1 MEDTRRIN
9 KLHGILLEDVRVQG
23 LVEQASKGGFEVVD
37 ELPTE
42 NIKERTIYAV
52 KKYDYY
58 TSIYGTKMPTFT
70 LENKDTWSKTAVEI
84 CSAKGLTKE
93 EIQALG
99 IAADTFGFAVSDYLV
114 HDNGIDYISKNIF
127 DSGLFVWECAR
138 NQTGITQDQFSI
150 KRSFN
155 TVVELYEYLLSENFV
170 KDVDEADSEAGDLSL
185 FASGVVDT
193 LKSLNFKYQTTPLT
207 ADEIGVVFETTYEYY
222 IYNGKEWIGVGNDVV
237 IKDVTD
243 EQFNNF
249 NGVAFTNEEIDKL
262 WNGAQLIIKPTIPTM
277 MYCYLTQ
284 KLALTEDAKFLYYR
298 AGSDFTIDGDY
309 GNVQNISFGISNQ
322 DSDKIYKISGYD
334 TSNPVKTNTNVSIV
348 WEEDTTYKSLG
359 YNYKG
364 AVQGY
369 SGNTAIITFSP
380 EDAASGNFSTF
391 GTGGGADTNYIYYVY
406 AKALPDHTV
415 TVNITV
421 L

>member
-42 NIKERTIYAV
+42 NIKERTIYSV
-52 KKYDYY
+52 RKIDYY
-58 TSIYGTKMPTFT
+58 TSLYGTKMPTLMAT
-70 LENKDTWSKTAVEI
+70 NRDDWNANANKILK
-84 CSAKGLTKE
+84 AKGLT
-93 EIQALG
+93 ISQVGDCTTMLTMGA
-99 IAADTFGFAVSDYLV
+99 FAVQTYNAD
-114 HDNGIDYISKNIF
+114 DEISKNIF
-127 DSGLFVWECAR
+127 ENNVFSYELT
-138 NQTGITQDQFSI
+138 QTIDGEKKSI
-150 KRSFN
+150 IYTAK
-155 TVVELYEYLLSENFV
+155 TIAELYEYLFS
-170 KDVDEADSEAGDLSL
+170 DEWAEKVAELYDIGLEELQTIR
-185 FASGVVDT
+185 DT

-207 ADEIGVVFETTYEYY
+207 ADEIGAVFEETYDYY
-222 IYNGKEWIGVGNDVV
+222 IYTGKDWVGVGNDVV
-237 IKDVTD
+237 VKEIDATR
-243 EQFNNF
+243 FNNL

-262 WNGAQLIIKPTIPTM
+262 WNGAQLIIKPILDSTAAMGQIM
-277 MYCYLTQ
+277 MYCHLTQ
-284 KLALTEDAKFLYYR
+284 KLDFSSEGEELKLLYYR
-298 AGSDFTIDGDY
+298 VGSDFTLDDY
-309 GNVQNISFGISNQ
+309 ETVQNISFGIGNQ
-322 DSDKIYKISGYD
+322 GSDKIYTIFAFDVSRPAKI
-334 TSNPVKTNTNVSIV
+334 NTNVSIV
-348 WEEDTTYKSLG
+348 WEEDTTYKTLG

-369 SGNTAIITFSP
+369 SGDTAIITFSP

-406 AKALPDHTV
+406 AKSLPDHTV

>member
-58 TSIYGTKMPTFT
+58 ISIYGTKMPTLNAT
-70 LENKDTWSKTAVEI
+70 TSSDWNDSARKILT
-84 CSAKGLTKE
+84 AKGLTTS
-93 EIQALG
+93 QVGDCTTMLTMGA
-99 IAADTFGFAVSDYLV
+99 FAVEVYDEDGTV
-114 HDNGIDYISKNIF
+114 NKNIF
-127 DSGLFVWECAR
+127 ENNMFSYELTEMIDGEKK
-138 NQTGITQDQFSI
+138 GIIYTAASI
-150 KRSFN
+150 
-155 TVVELYEYLLSENFV
+155 TELYKYLFS
-170 KDVDEADSEAGDLSL
+170 DEWAEKAAELYGLEL
-185 FASGVVDT
+185 EEVQTMRDT

-207 ADEIGVVFETTYEYY
+207 ADEIGVVFETTYDYY
-222 IYNGKEWIGVGNDVV
+222 IYTGKEWVEVGNDVV

-391 GTGGGADTNYIYYVY
+391 GTGGGSDTNYIYYVY

>member
-1 MEDTRRIN
+1 MEDTRRIS

-42 NIKERTIYAV
+42 NIKERTIYSV
-52 KKYDYY
+52 KKIDYY
-58 TSIYGTKMPTFT
+58 TSLYGTKMPTHT
-70 LENKDTWSKTAVEI
+70 VANSSDWNDSAREI
-84 CSAKGLTKE
+84 LQAKGLTTS
-93 EIQALG
+93 QVGDCTTVLTMG
-99 IAADTFGFAVSDYLV
+99 SFAVTNYNEAGTV
-114 HDNGIDYISKNIF
+114 GKNIF
-127 DSGLFVWECAR
+127 E
-138 NQTGITQDQFSI
+138 NNMFSYELTDI
-150 KRSFN
+150 IDGEKKSIIY
-155 TVVELYEYLLSENFV
+155 TATSIIELYKYLFS
-170 KDVDEADSEAGDLSL
+170 DEWAKKAAELYGLEL
-185 FASGVVDT
+185 EEVQTMRDT

-207 ADEIGVVFETTYEYY
+207 ADEIGVVFETTYDYY
-222 IYNGKEWIGVGNDVV
+222 IYTGKEWVEVGNDVV
-237 IKDVTD
+237 IKEVTD

-249 NGVAFTNEEIDKL
+249 NGVAFTNEEIDRL
-262 WNGAQLIIKPTIPTM
+262 WNGAQLIIKPTLPMM

-284 KLALTEDAKFLYYR
+284 KLAMTEDAKFLYYR
-298 AGSDFTIDGDY
+298 AGSDFTLDGDY
-309 GNVQNISFGISNQ
+309 GNVQNISFGIRNQ
-322 DSDKIYKISGYD
+322 DSDKIYKIFDYG
-334 TSNPVKTNTNVSIV
+334 TSNPVKTNKNISIT

-369 SGNTAIITFSP
+369 AGNTAIITFSP

-391 GTGGGADTNYIYYVY
+391 GTGGGSEYNYQYFVY
-406 AKALPDHTV
+406 AKSLPDHTV